1 MKAKKN
7 LYDAPATEVA
17 MLVEHF
23 IYDVELFMTEENG
36 TLHRECFDGVFDVLD
51 SLQEWRMPKDIVK
64 RSIFGTLDDEDLED
78 EIMTWVTAQYH
89 KSLAA

>member
-7 LYDAPATEVA
+7 LYDAPATKVTA
-17 MLVEHF
+17 LVMDF

-36 TLHRECFDGVFDVLD
+36 TLHLECFEGMFDILD
-51 SLQEWRMPKDIVK
+51 SLQQWRMPKDIVK
-64 RSIFGTLDDEDLED
+64 RCIFRTLDDEDLED
-78 EIMTWVTAQYH
+78 EITTWVTAEYH